1 MYSSEIHSRPSA
13 SRLFLGNF
21 ARALT
26 RNPLGWPSAFIV
38 LLLIVVGTLAPWI
51 APYPPDMIV
60 DLPMPSPPNAQFLL
74 GADEIGRDVLSRII
88 AGTSVSLRVMVLS
101 LVISIAV
108 GSVFGLIAGYFR
120 GVVESVIMR
129 IMDALL
135 AFPMLVLALAIIAF
149 LGPGINNAIIA
160 IGIVNVPKFARL
172 VRGEVLGVSK
182 KEFVTAARSLGYGNM
197 RIMFRHIW
205 PNVAGSVIVYASISA
220 SHALITEAALSFLGL
235 GVQPPD
241 PSWGIMIATGMS
253 YLSEWWISFFPGLA
267 IFLTVLSLNVFGDV
281 LRDVLDPRDRQ

>member
-1 MYSSEIHSRPSA
+1 MYSTQINFRPSA
-13 SRLFLGNF
+13 TRLFLGNF
-21 ARALT
+21 ASALT

-38 LLLIVVGTLAPWI
+38 LLLVVVGLFAPWI
-51 APYPPDMIV
+51 APYPSDMIV
-60 DLPMPSPPNAQFLL
+60 DMPMPSPPSEQFLL
-74 GADEIGRDVLSRII
+74 GTDEIGRDVLSRII
-88 AGTSVSLRVMVLS
+88 AGTAVSLRVMVLS
-101 LVISIAV
+101 LFISIAV
-108 GSVFGLIAGYFR
+108 GSVLGLVAGYLR
-120 GVVESVIMR
+120 GFVESIIMR
-129 IMDALL
+129 VMDALL
-135 AFPMLVLALAIIAF
+135 AFPMVVLALAIIAF

-253 YLSEWWISFFPGLA
+253 YLSEWWISFFPGVA
-267 IFLTVLSLNVFGDV
+267 IFLAVLSLNVFGDV